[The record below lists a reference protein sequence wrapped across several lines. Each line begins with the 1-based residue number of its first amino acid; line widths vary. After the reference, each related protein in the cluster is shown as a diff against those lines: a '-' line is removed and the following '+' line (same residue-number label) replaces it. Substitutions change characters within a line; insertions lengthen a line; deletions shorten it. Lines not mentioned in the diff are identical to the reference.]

1 VPLVVILYELFK
13 VVDRRIALLVV
24 FFSLVGTAVES
35 ANLLNQFTPL
45 VLLDSP
51 LSTNQLQALVHA
63 PLGLVSIGY
72 SIQQVI
78 YAFYLLSAAYFVF
91 RSTFVPRVVG
101 VLLAI
106 AAFAYLTYSFAFFLS
121 PEFAARLV
129 PFIQLPS
136 LIGEAAFCL
145 SLLALGVNVERWMQ
159 QASRTAG
166 VRLGSAPSEALG

>member
-1 VPLVVILYELFK
+1 LFEI
-13 VVDRRIALLVV
+13 VDRRIALLLV

-45 VLLDSP
+45 VLLDSARP
-51 LSTNQLQALVHA
+51 TDQLQALAYA
-63 PLGLVSIGY
+63 PVGLVSIGY

-78 YAFYLLSAAYFVF
+78 YAFYLLSAAYVVF
-91 RSTFVPRVVG
+91 RSMFVGRVIG

-106 AAFAYLTYSFAFFLS
+106 AALAYLTYSFGFFLS
-121 PEFAARLV
+121 PAFAARLV
-129 PFIQLPS
+129 PYIQLPS

-159 QASRTAG
+159 QANRTAG
-166 VRLGSAPSEALG
+166 IRPGSAPSEALG